1 MAGVSIHEDV
11 LHGLKWRY
19 ATKQFDASKKISESD
34 WKVLEQSILLSP
46 SSYGIQ
52 PWKAFVVTSDELK
65 QKLPAAAWGQNQP
78 RDCSHFVV
86 FAARKHVDQAY
97 VQKFVQR
104 TADVRGIEV
113 SSLNGLRDAI
123 LNKTSHLQDHVAWT
137 ARQCYIGLGFL
148 LETAALLQID
158 ACPMEGILPDKV
170 DEILGLSSSHY
181 TTVVACAL
189 GYRQSTDKYATA
201 EKVRFEPGDLIQ
213 IL

>member
-1 MAGVSIHEDV
+1 MANSSIHEEV
-11 LHGLKWRY
+11 LQGLKWRY
-19 ATKQFDASKKISESD
+19 ATKQFDASKKISEAD

-65 QKLPAAAWGQNQP
+65 QKLPSAAWGQNQP
-78 RDCSHFVV
+78 KDCSHFVV

-97 VQKFVQR
+97 VLKFVQR
-104 TADVRGIEV
+104 TADVRGMDV

-123 LNKTSHLQDHVAWT
+123 LAKTSHLQDHLSWT

-148 LETAALLQID
+148 LETAAMLKID

-170 DEILGLSSSHY
+170 DEILGLSSTDY

-189 GYRQSTDKYATA
+189 GYRQPTDKYATA
-201 EKVRFEPGDLIQ
+201 EKVRFETADLIQ